1 MEVFLERLSFFCE
14 KKAASRFRDAAL
26 FLMLS
31 NLIYQKV

>member
-26 FLMLS
+26 ILMSLT
-31 NLIYQKV
+31 

>member
-26 FLMLS
+26 I
-31 NLIYQKV
+31 LIL